1 MLGICSFLRGL
12 LKMLTKLTKK
22 SYRTCALVMTGTVV
36 IAAAAFNSGGFNG
49 GGKNKIT
56 ASRNAITSDEIP
68 ESISENEDTEGQA
81 KIQAEID
88 KVLEGEEISQ
98 ISLVEKAVVKVKARM
113 EKEEISTETIEDEGE
128 TMPVISLSEPD
139 YEALLR
145 IVEAEATG
153 EDTRGKILVG
163 NVIMN
168 RVNHSEFPDTVV
180 EVVFQREGGSVQFSP
195 VADGRYES
203 VTISDDTLY
212 AVDCILEGEDYSE
225 GALFFSA
232 RDKADP
238 SNMRWFDSNLKWL
251 FEYGGHEFYTLKR

>member
-12 LKMLTKLTKK
+12 YKMLIKLTKK
-22 SYRTCALVMTGTVV
+22 SYRTCALVMTGTVI
-36 IAAAAFNSGGFNG
+36 IAAAAFNSSGFNG
-49 GGKNKIT
+49 GGKNKVT
-56 ASRNAITSDEIP
+56 ASRNALTSE
-68 ESISENEDTEGQA
+68 EISEKISESEDTESQA
-81 KIQAEID
+81 KIQAGID
-88 KVLEGEEISQ
+88 EVLEIEEISDL
-98 ISLVEKAVVKVKARM
+98 SLLERATVKVKARI
-113 EKEEISTETIEDEGE
+113 EKEEESTETIEDEGE
-128 TMPVISLSEPD
+128 TMPVITLSEAD

-168 RVNHSEFPDTVV
+168 RVNHSDFPNTVV

-203 VTISDDTLY
+203 VTISEDTFY
-212 AVDCILEGEDYSE
+212 AVECILYGEDYSE

-238 SNMRWFDSNLKWL
+238 SNMRWFDRNLRWL
-251 FEYGGHEFYTLKR
+251 FEYGGHEFYTLK